1 MKMKRLR
8 KEIAA
13 VFAGTMLCFSSM
25 AFAAASLPIEV
36 NQSYCLNAG
45 DTIVRM
51 AIGNPDIADVT
62 MASATEALV
71 VGKASGATTLIVWTS
86 GGGRQEYQVRV
97 GTKDSNLEYIL
108 SAEMNL
114 PNVHVQRVDKNIM
127 LSGSVT
133 NQYEHDLA
141 IKLASLYGSKDS
153 VVDMLQMTNPS
164 QINIEVQV
172 IEVSDRDA
180 KDLGIQYGNL
190 SSSLGTS
197 ANGSTA
203 TVTTDADGNTVT
215 NYNGVSLPTIASSSV
230 ADTGV
235 FSFGQDN
242 VNSHESRYWLFNH
255 FSNINA
261 KLTALVTNNKARILS
276 RPNVTTMSGE
286 TANILVGGKIPIP
299 VPNTNGTSNTIQWQ
313 DYGIKLEIKPVVD
326 KDNNITS
333 SVHASVS
340 DLDYTR
346 TVTTSGASVPGMTTR
361 EATSSVNIPSG
372 MTMAIGG
379 LMNTTDVNSIT
390 RIPLLSNIPIIGEL
404 FKYRTKSRDNR
415 EIIILITPRLV
426 NETTNAAMGNR
437 MYETY
442 NEGQEAEKKRHQ
454 VDLNKPQNTD
464 SAAEDKSFKKP
475 AEKTPVSEPE
485 QKVQEQP
492 DQAVKSDAS
501 KETQSDDSILGKY
514 LNRNVLPKEKSTK

>member
-1 MKMKRLR
+1 M
-8 KEIAA
+8 
-13 VFAGTMLCFSSM
+13 
-25 AFAAASLPIEV
+25 
-36 NQSYCLNAG
+36 
-45 DTIVRM
+45 
-51 AIGNPDIADVT
+51 
-62 MASATEALV
+62 
-71 VGKASGATTLIVWTS
+71 
-86 GGGRQEYQVRV
+86 
-97 GTKDSNLEYIL
+97 
-108 SAEMNL
+108 
-114 PNVHVQRVDKNIM
+114 
-127 LSGSVT
+127 
-133 NQYEHDLA
+133 
-141 IKLASLYGSKDS
+141 
-153 VVDMLQMTNPS
+153 
-164 QINIEVQV
+164 
-172 IEVSDRDA
+172 
-180 KDLGIQYGNL
+180 
-190 SSSLGTS
+190 
-197 ANGSTA
+197 
-203 TVTTDADGNTVT
+203 
-215 NYNGVSLPTIASSSV
+215 
-230 ADTGV
+230 
-235 FSFGQDN
+235 
-242 VNSHESRYWLFNH
+242 
-255 FSNINA
+255 
-261 KLTALVTNNKARILS
+261 
-276 RPNVTTMSGE
+276 
-286 TANILVGGKIPIP
+286 
-299 VPNTNGTSNTIQWQ
+299 
-313 DYGIKLEIKPVVD
+313 VD

-346 TVTTSGASVPGMTTR
+346 TVTTSGASVQGMTTR